1 MRPFTTAVPL
11 RAETDATG
19 APRSGATTND
29 GSALGTT
36 AATGAGTAAGATRA
50 GSLTDRVIAAAV
62 VSPPTRTPITAPS
75 ARIAPARLRRTPM
88 ISRVP
93 QPGHLDVPSDSG
105 RAHAGQVKTCAS
117 ASPIARSILED
128 PSFVEWRR
136 FVVIVR
142 VFSERVGAGT
152 CTTAIRQAR
161 AQCAGTDASAHP
173 ARKSRSG
180 PPYVQR
186 KVRGPRRHART
197 KMRLCL

>member
-19 APRSGATTND
+19 APRSGATTNA

-36 AATGAGTAAGATRA
+36 AATGATGTVAGATRA
-50 GSLTDRVIAAAV
+50 GSWSDRVIAAAV

-142 VFSERVGAGT
+142 VFWERV
-152 CTTAIRQAR
+152 AR
-161 AQCAGTDASAHP
+161 GRARRRSARHEP
-173 ARKSRSG
+173 SVLG
-180 PPYVQR
+180 LT
-186 KVRGPRRHART
+186 RRHTRP
-197 KMRLCL
+197 